1 MQAWTSMDLEMDCA
15 GVVVARS
22 VAGVARP
29 AHASSGSDV
38 QL

>member
-1 MQAWTSMDLEMDCA
+1 MQAWLNMDMEMDCA

-22 VAGVARP
+22 VAGVARL
-29 AHASSGSDV
+29 AHASSGSNV